1 MFFLWIFFVYKYGIW
16 QQTFNIKYKKYNLNV
31 TFYIIKYWRYM

>member
-16 QQTFNIKYKKYNLNV
+16 QQTFNIKYKNLNV